1 MLSKRSKARYN
12 GGSSRGEKALTMTA
26 KKTRTIILT
35 ALLAALTTVATMVI
49 RIPTPLAGGGYI
61 HLGDG
66 LVLICGILLGPGLG
80 AVAAGVGSM
89 LADVFA
95 GAAAYVPA
103 TLAIKALTAAA
114 GGWLYHRTAGHSS
127 LHTPVRVALAGIPA
141 EVIMVAG
148 YYLYEVG
155 LQIAAGS
162 AAGAAAAAVL
172 VGVPFNI
179 VQGLAGVIVCAVL
192 LPVLGHANAEMGTR
206 IHT

>member
-1 MLSKRSKARYN
+1 
-12 GGSSRGEKALTMTA
+12 MTA

-114 GGWLYHRTAGHSS
+114 GGWLNHRMAGHSS

>member
-80 AVAAGVGSM
+80 AVAAGGGSM

-114 GGWLYHRTAGHSS
+114 GGWLYHRMAGHSS